1 MEKIPFIKMHGLGN
15 DFVIIDERATN
26 YSLMPK
32 MVQDISSRNRGVGC
46 DQLVVLKKSDNADCF
61 VVFYNAD
68 GSRSGACGNATR
80 CVASLIMQETNKKN
94 VTLQTEAGILSC
106 ADAAEFGITVNMG
119 KARTS
124 WQEIPLA
131 READTLHVGI
141 GEGELSDP
149 VAVSMGNPHAVFFV
163 KNTAAVDFGTLG
175 PKLEHHEIFPQRANI
190 GVAEIISKSAIK
202 LRVWE
207 RGTGETEAC
216 GTGACAAAFA
226 AYSRGL
232 TNNDVVVSLPGG
244 DLRIQIG
251 DDNNVMMTGGATL
264 VFKGEIDS
272 GIFE

>member
-1 MEKIPFIKMHGLGN
+1 
-15 DFVIIDERATN
+15 
-26 YSLMPK
+26 
-32 MVQDISSRNRGVGC
+32 
-46 DQLVVLKKSDNADCF
+46 
-61 VVFYNAD
+61 
-68 GSRSGACGNATR
+68 
-80 CVASLIMQETNKKN
+80 
-94 VTLQTEAGILSC
+94 
-106 ADAAEFGITVNMG
+106 MG
-119 KARTS
+119 KARTN

-163 KNTAAVDFGTLG
+163 KDTAAVDLGVMG
-175 PKLEHHEIFPQRANI
+175 PKLEHHEMFPERANI

-251 DDNNVMMTGGATL
+251 DDNNVIMTGGAME
-264 VFKGEIDS
+264 VFR
-272 GIFE
+272 GIW